1 MPTSITDIIKGVL
14 LSPFFYSLLILSSLY
29 LWWLGVDTPTLVV
42 LGTYSVFASFLI
54 VSDMKTF
61 IIPDVVIGLGLIS
74 GMLLIPHF
82 TAASTLTVGFGAL
95 IGFLF
100 FAGVR
105 MLTTKLTGRES
116 MGYGDVKLLAMLGAW
131 VGSLHLAPLLLVASL
146 LSLPFAVA
154 MRFIRPQN
162 PRIPFAPALLIA
174 GYLVLLYPLW
184 FWQKLA
190 HLRAFILQ

>member
-1 MPTSITDIIKGVL
+1 MPSSITDIIKGVL

-29 LWWLGVDTPTLVV
+29 LYWLGVDTPTFIV
-42 LGTYSVFASFLI
+42 LGSYTVFASLLI
-54 VSDMKTF
+54 VSDMRTF
-61 IIPDVVIGLGLIS
+61 IIPDVVIGLGLIC

-82 TAASTLTVGFGAL
+82 TSASTLTMAAGAL
-95 IGFLF
+95 VGFLF

-105 MLTTKLTGRES
+105 LLTTKLTGRES

-131 VGSLHLAPLLLVASL
+131 VGSLHLAPLLLAASL

-154 MRFIRPQN
+154 MRFIRPHN

-174 GYLVLLYPLW
+174 GYLVLLFPLW

-190 HLRAFILQ
+190 HIRTFILS